1 MKMKRKIE
9 SILFTHIKPEIWHY
23 KISKAL
29 KKKGIKTSA
38 FYLKKCDREF
48 YGQAFDEII
57 CLELPNMK
65 AKTVFIEFFKSPGRF
80 AKFFYK
86 LFTAKSDISITEAP
100 PNYLA
105 AFFLWVLK
113 GKTKRVLFPYDIFSA
128 RVKDTTLLTGKQTLG
143 EKYSFKNAD
152 AIMYKEGPGVLG
164 LLPNDYE
171 ADKKPNFFMP
181 MYSIKEWFAKPKKKE
196 KLSKA
201 DGEIHIVN
209 PSAFFGG
216 ESVIYNSMIPYI
228 TEIIKQKIHLHFY
241 VSGDLKAV
249 EEKGQKEVALNNPE
263 LIKYFHIHKFVAP
276 EKLAEEISKYDLG
289 LYLTHYT
296 DLANP
301 NFPQYTSGN
310 KISSYMEAG
319 IPFVVKEENKLNS
332 DMAKKHGIGVV
343 VEDTKNMKDA
353 LDRFD
358 LKKAEKKVLE
368 FREKYTFDEHADE
381 IIDFFS
387 SLKEKYSERH
397 K

>member
-1 MKMKRKIE
+1 MEKKV
-9 SILFTHIKPEIWHY
+9 SSLLFTHIKPEIWHY
-23 KISKAL
+23 KLAKSL
-29 KKKGIKTSA
+29 RKKGIKTSA
-38 FYLKKCDREF
+38 FYIKKCDRQF
-48 YGQAFDEII
+48 YESAFNEIT

-65 AKTVFIEFFKSPGRF
+65 AKTVFIEFFKNPAKF
-80 AKFFYK
+80 TKFFYK

-105 AFFLWVLK
+105 AFYLWALK
-113 GKTKRVLFPYDIFSA
+113 GRTKRVLFPYDIFSA
-128 RVKDTTLLTGKQTLG
+128 RVKNPSVLTGKQTLG

-152 AIMYKEGPGVLG
+152 AIMYKEGSGVLN
-164 LLPNDYE
+164 LLPKDYDI
-171 ADKKPNFFMP
+171 DKKPALFMP
-181 MYSIKEWFAKPKKKE
+181 MYSIEEWFANPKKIE
-196 KLSKA
+196 KLSKK

-249 EEKGQKEVALNNPE
+249 EEKGHKEVALNNPE

-296 DLANP
+296 NLANP
-301 NFPQYTSGN
+301 DFPQYTSGN

-332 DMAKKHGIGVV
+332 NLARKNGIGVV
-343 VEDTKNMKDA
+343 VKDIDEMKKA
-353 LDRFD
+353 IEKFD
-358 LKKAEKKVLE
+358 LKKAEQNVLK
-368 FREKYTFDEHADE
+368 FREKYTFDNHASE
-381 IIDFFS
+381 IIKFFA
-387 SLKEKYSERH
+387 SLKKE
-397 K
+397 